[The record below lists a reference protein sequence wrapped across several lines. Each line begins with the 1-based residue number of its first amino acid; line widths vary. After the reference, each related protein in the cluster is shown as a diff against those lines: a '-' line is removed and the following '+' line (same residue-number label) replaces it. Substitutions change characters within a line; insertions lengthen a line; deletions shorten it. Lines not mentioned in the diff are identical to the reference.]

1 MARPMADLDLSGTYT
16 ALVTPF
22 SASGSELDFASYEK
36 LLAQQLAGR
45 VNGLVPCGTTGEAPT
60 LSVAEQREI
69 VALTVR
75 AARGKARV
83 VVGTGTNDTKKTIEA
98 TKAAFEAGADA
109 AMLAMPYYSKPS
121 QEGLL
126 RHVTLV
132 AQAVPGPL
140 VLYNIPGRSS
150 VNLEVETLLRILD
163 LCPSVVGLKDASG
176 GVMYCQELLARSG
189 NRITVLSGDDP
200 LTLPLLS
207 VGAVGVISVTSNV
220 LPRPVG
226 EVVEEARAGRFDRA
240 REKHAALFPLHRELF
255 TEPSPAPIKAALAHQ
270 GIIASAEVR
279 PPLVAA
285 SPTCSRRVAE
295 ALAAFEARA

>member
-1 MARPMADLDLSGTYT
+1 MADLDLTGTFT

-36 LLAQQLAGR
+36 LLALQLTGR
-45 VNGLVPCGTTGEAPT
+45 VNGVVPCGTTGEAPT
-60 LSVAEQREI
+60 LSPSEQREL
-69 VALTVR
+69 VAFTVR
-75 AARGKARV
+75 AVRGKARV
-83 VVGTGTNDTKKTIEA
+83 IVGTGSNDTKKTIEA

-109 AMLAMPYYSKPS
+109 AMLQMPYYNKPS

-140 VLYNIPGRSS
+140 VLYNIPGRTA

-163 LCPSVVGLKDASG
+163 LCPSVVALKDASG
-176 GVMYCQELLARSG
+176 GVMYCQELLARAKD
-189 NRITVLSGDDP
+189 RITVLSGDDP

-207 VGAVGVISVTSNV
+207 VGAQGVISVTSNV
-220 LPRPVG
+220 LPRAVA
-226 EVVEEARAGRFDRA
+226 ECVEEARAGRYDRA

-255 TEPSPAPIKAALAHQ
+255 SEPSPAPIKAALALR
-270 GIIASAEVR
+270 GVIASAEVR
-279 PPLVAA
+279 SPLVAA

-295 ALAAFEARA
+295 VLGAVEAHA

>member
-1 MARPMADLDLSGTYT
+1 MADLDLTGTFT

-22 SASGSELDFASYEK
+22 SASGAELDFAAYEK
-36 LLAQQLAGR
+36 LLALQLSGR

-60 LSVAEQREI
+60 LSAAEQREL
-69 VALTVR
+69 VVFTVR

-98 TKAAFEAGADA
+98 TKVAFEAGADA
-109 AMLAMPYYSKPS
+109 AMLAMPYYNKPS

-163 LCPSVVGLKDASG
+163 LCPNVVALKDASG
-176 GVMYCQELLARSG
+176 GVMYCQELLARAKD
-189 NRITVLSGDDP
+189 RITVLSGDDP
-200 LTLPLLS
+200 LTLPLMS
-207 VGAVGVISVTSNV
+207 VGAQGVISVTSNA
-220 LPRPVG
+220 LPRAVA

-240 REKHAALFPLHRELF
+240 REKHAALFQVHRELF
-255 TEPSPAPIKAALAHQ
+255 SEPSPSPIKAALAHK
-270 GIIASAEVR
+270 GVIASAEVR

-295 ALAAFEARA
+295 ALAAYEAGA

>member
-1 MARPMADLDLSGTYT
+1 MADLDLSGTYT

-22 SASGSELDFASYEK
+22 TPSGTEVDYPSYEK

-60 LSVAEQREI
+60 LSVAEQREL

-98 TKAAFEAGADA
+98 TRAAFEAGADA

-132 AQAVPGPL
+132 AQSVPGPL

-150 VNLEVETLLRILD
+150 VTLEVETLLRILD
-163 LCPSVVGLKDASG
+163 LCPTVVALKDASG
-176 GVMYCQELLARSG
+176 GAIYCQELLARAKD
-189 NRITVLSGDDP
+189 RITVLSGDDA
-200 LTLPLLS
+200 LTLPLMS

-220 LPRPVG
+220 LPRAVA
-226 EVVEEARAGRFDRA
+226 EVVEEARAGRFERA
-240 REKHAALFPLHRELF
+240 RECNAALFPVHKELF
-255 TEPSPAPIKAALAHQ
+255 SEPSPAPIKSALVTK
-270 GIIASAEVR
+270 GLIASAEVR
-279 PPLVAA
+279 PPLVPA
-285 SPTCSRRVAE
+285 SPTCARRVAE
-295 ALAAFEARA
+295 ALSVFEARA

>member
-1 MARPMADLDLSGTYT
+1 MADLDLTGTFT

-22 SASGSELDFASYEK
+22 TASGSELDFASYDK
-36 LLAQQLAGR
+36 LLGLQLSGK
-45 VNGLVPCGTTGEAPT
+45 VSGLVPCGTTGEAPT
-60 LSVAEQREI
+60 LSVAEQHEI
-69 VALTVR
+69 VAHTVR
-75 AARGKARV
+75 AARGKVKV
-83 VVGTGTNDTKKTIEA
+83 VVGTGTNDTKKTIEL

-140 VLYNIPGRSS
+140 VLYNIPGRSG

-163 LCPSVVGLKDASG
+163 LCPTVVALKDASG
-176 GVMYCQELLARSG
+176 GVIYCQELLSRAKD
-189 NRITVLSGDDP
+189 RITVLSGDDP

-207 VGAVGVISVTSNV
+207 VGAQGVISVTSNV
-220 LPRPVG
+220 LPQAVA
-226 EVVEEARAGRFDRA
+226 EVVEEARAGRFNRA
-240 REKHAALFPLHRELF
+240 HAKHAALFPLHRELF
-255 TEPSPAPIKAALAHQ
+255 TEPSPAPVKAALVHR

-279 PPLVAA
+279 SPLVAA
-285 SPTCSRRVAE
+285 SPTCARRVAE
-295 ALAAFEARA
+295 VLNSYGAHA